1 MYEIKATIEGIAPI
15 LFNRF
20 TEEQQKALEE
30 RKTGGTRTVAKSQAE
45 ALKKVYRN
53 GNGLYCPAANLK
65 KSLLNGITKGNVK
78 EGRGSAR
85 PYIEA
90 TVFIKPQE
98 VEFGKKDPDF
108 IHECTGRIP
117 PKTGA
122 RVVLRRPGLREGWEL
137 SFSMIVMDDRRSAD
151 QIRLG
156 WEEAGLLVG
165 LCDGRPE
172 YGRFILKEWEVITDG
187 KKSNGK

>member
-1 MYEIKATIEGIAPI
+1 MYEIKTMVEGIAPI

-20 TEEQQKALEE
+20 TEEAKEAMEQ
-30 RKTGGTRTVAKSQAE
+30 RKTGGTRTVKQSQQE
-45 ALKKVYRN
+45 ALGKVYRN
-53 GNGLYCPAANLK
+53 GKGLYCPAANIK
-65 KSLLNGITKGNVK
+65 KSLLNGITKGNIK

-98 VEFGKKDPDF
+98 VVFGKQEPDF

-122 RVVLRRPGLREGWEL
+122 RVIIRRPGLREGWQL

-151 QIRLG
+151 QIRKGL
-156 WEEAGLLVG
+156 EEAGLLIG

-172 YGRFILKEWEVITDG
+172 FGRFIVKEWEVI
-187 KKSNGK
+187 KNGKNS